1 MLFRSQIDLALVA
14 KSSGLLI
21 YANRRFHGIVAQRPD
36 GLASSVTASDAASAT
51 DWQPVLDGET
61 LSGNVAAGTVIAGFA
76 PSNAF
81 SLEVDGRPVTRRTVL
96 GWAAGYDTPAGN
108 ATIVLHQ
115 FPLNGLLALFTIF
128 LWLTYLFGFGVT
140 ERLGE
145 LLGRRQR
152 RIVTPVEIAA
162 AIPVIELDDDE
173 DEQ

>member
-1 MLFRSQIDLALVA
+1 
-14 KSSGLLI
+14 
-21 YANRRFHGIVAQRPD
+21 
-36 GLASSVTASDAASAT
+36 
-51 DWQPVLDGET
+51 
-61 LSGNVAAGTVIAGFA
+61 VIAGFA